1 MATLD
6 GPRRPPKSGAAP
18 SSVVVLLHGRGADG
32 DDLIGI
38 ADAVGEAFPGT
49 AFHAPHAP
57 IRLPGYGY
65 QWFAL
70 DAAGGREQG
79 MRDAERLVNEFVD
92 ERLEEYGLAAS
103 RCVLMGFSQGAIM
116 SVHTAPRR
124 AAQLAG
130 VVALSGAMYTGD
142 SLPNEIASRPPF
154 TMVHGLEDQVL
165 AASGTEEAA
174 QRLEALGVP
183 VSLHILP
190 GLGHGIDQRGLGI
203 SVQFMNGVL
212 GAERA

>member
-38 ADAVGEAFPGT
+38 ADAVGEAFPRT
-49 AFHAPHAP
+49 AFHSPHAP

-183 VSLHILP
+183 VSVHILP
-190 GLGHGIDQRGLGI
+190 GLGHGIDQRALGI

-212 GAERA
+212 GAEPA

>member
-6 GPRRPPKSGAAP
+6 GTAPSPKSGAAP
-18 SSVVVLLHGRGADG
+18 SSVVVLLHGRGANG

-38 ADAVGEAFPGT
+38 ADAVGDVFPGT
-49 AFHAPHAP
+49 VFHAPDAP
-57 IRLPGYGY
+57 IRIPGYGY
-65 QWFAL
+65 QWFER
-70 DAAGGREQG
+70 DAAGGRDQG
-79 MRDAERLVNEFVD
+79 MREAETAGQRVRRRTPRRVRAGGFAVRTDGVLPGRYHVD
-92 ERLEEYGLAAS
+92 SYGA
-103 RCVLMGFSQGAIM
+103 
-116 SVHTAPRR
+116 RR

-174 QRLEALGVP
+174 QRLQALGVP

-190 GLGHGIDQRGLGI
+190 GLGHGIDQRDWGYPCSL
-203 SVQFMNGVL
+203 
-212 GAERA
+212 